1 MKSAFTPLLNAEK
14 DDGREKKKERKRR
27 RRKGGGRGR
36 AGSCWA
42 RAASDLLRRDHRTP
56 DVATALPASLPPRP
70 PRVTS
75 SLPHV
80 VRVLRVLPLPPSP
93 RHLLEKS
100 SSRVATTA
108 SMKSHPPRVS
118 SFLLSNLFFF
128 LSHSVPFAPSLFLL
142 SLFYPSLRIR
152 KTRCY
157 VPADIHSIGSRTD
170 LCL

>member
-1 MKSAFTPLLNAEK
+1 MREKRNVKSAFTPLLTQRKTE
-14 DDGREKKKERKRR
+14 KERKRR
-27 RRKGGGRGR
+27 RGSEGGRGR

-42 RAASDLLRRDHRTP
+42 RATSDLLRRDHRTP

-70 PRVTS
+70 PRVTP
-75 SLPHV
+75 LPHV
-80 VRVLRVLPLPPSP
+80 VRVLRVLPLRRP
-93 RHLLEKS
+93 RHLVEKS

-128 LSHSVPFAPSLFLL
+128 LSYSVPFAPSLFLL
-142 SLFYPSLRIR
+142 SLFYPFLRIHVVTFLR
-152 KTRCY
+152 Y
-157 VPADIHSIGSRTD
+157 LIGNRID